1 MTANFSCGTLSGL
14 PTTGAGVAEPQAAA
28 AKMASARANL
38 IQLSTRGAGGM
49 VTALRQTRLVATLTG
64 KAFEQRRQPLAST
77 RKEIQEMDARATVSG
92 SLSSTR
98 ILGFFVSALLV
109 AVLIGGA
116 GGYLVRAVT
125 YTVTTTMSPASV
137 P

>member
-1 MTANFSCGTLSGL
+1 
-14 PTTGAGVAEPQAAA
+14 
-28 AKMASARANL
+28 
-38 IQLSTRGAGGM
+38 M
-49 VTALRQTRLVATLTG
+49 VTALPQTRLVATLTG
-64 KAFEQRRQPLAST
+64 KEFEQRRQPLASN

-109 AVLIGGA
+109 ALLIGGA

-137 P
+137 PRPFVVEQPPYSAAPASPAAEPILNPAGFVVPI